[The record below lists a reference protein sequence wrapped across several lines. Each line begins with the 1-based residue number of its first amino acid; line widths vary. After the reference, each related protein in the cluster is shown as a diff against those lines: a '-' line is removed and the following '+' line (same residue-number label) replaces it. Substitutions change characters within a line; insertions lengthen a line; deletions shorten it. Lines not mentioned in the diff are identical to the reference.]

1 MGFPRWRAAAAA
13 AAVLAGLAGSALTA
27 TAASASTPA
36 AVPSH
41 ATGRAAPRAAAGV
54 LHDRLHAGLASL
66 AGTAFGPVSGRG
78 TDNEAA
84 SGTLGVFTFR
94 GGSVNVHHTD
104 VNNVTPKINLKACT
118 ATVFARGSWWFQGG
132 TGKYRH
138 AFGFGQFTF
147 FQVTKMAG
155 HKNGTCDTNPND
167 QPVSFSVKVTA
178 WGQADSR
185 RHGPLLTAGPGQ
197 R

>member
-36 AVPSH
+36 GVPSH
-41 ATGRAAPRAAAGV
+41 SQVAQHHGLRPEFFTIAFTPASELGV
-54 LHDRLHAGLASL
+54 V
-66 AGTAFGPVSGRG
+66 TAFGPVSGRG

-104 VNNVTPKINLKACT
+104 VNNVTPKINLKVCT
-118 ATVFARGSWWFQGG
+118 ATVFARGSWRFQGG

-147 FQVTKMAG
+147 FQVTKMAR

-167 QPVSFSVKVTA
+167 QPVSFSAKVTA
-178 WGQADSR
+178 WGQATVAE
-185 RHGPLLTAGPGQ
+185 H
-197 R
+197 